1 MWEKKEYPR
10 RRFVALF
17 SFFIGIGVGLILYST
32 FNEHWQDASPPK
44 KSIPVCFSPE
54 GHCTNH
60 IITAIEDAKASIF
73 VMSYAFTSLPIAQA
87 LVEAFE
93 RGVNVK
99 VLIDKSQLN
108 GKYSQLSFLSQKGI
122 PLFIDPAIGIAHNK
136 TMIIDDRFVL
146 TGSFNWTAAAE
157 SRNAENILFIE
168 DPSLAQTYKENWEKR
183 VSRAKRFSSVFL
195 PPLKRVESA
204 CIEIEKKVFW

>member
-1 MWEKKEYPR
+1 MREKKESPQR
-10 RRFVALF
+10 KFTTFF
-17 SFFIGIGVGLILYST
+17 SFIIGIGVGFILYPTFKEPLQESST
-32 FNEHWQDASPPK
+32 QK
-44 KSIPVCFSPE
+44 KPIPVCFSPE

-73 VMSYAFTSLPIAQA
+73 VMSYAFTSLPSAQA

-93 RGVNVK
+93 RGVEVK

-108 GKYSQLSFLSQKGI
+108 GKYSQLSFLSQKNI

-136 TMIIDDRFVL
+136 TMIIDEKFVL
-146 TGSFNWTAAAE
+146 TGSFNWTEAAE

-168 DPSLAQTYKENWEKR
+168 DPSLAQTYKENWDKR
-183 VSRAKRFSSVFL
+183 VRRAKSLSSMSLYALNMIF
-195 PPLKRVESA
+195 A
-204 CIEIEKKVFW
+204 